1 MTVTSPLSSVSR
13 DQQSPTTV
21 ASSPLVFM
29 PNAALATGQDLGLSM
44 TPAIEHLLASNC
56 VVACGISGGKDGT
69 AMALRVAQYLD
80 LIGHTGPRVLVHADL
95 GRVEWKD
102 SLPSCQRLAD
112 HLGWELM
119 VVKRAAGD
127 LMDRWQVRW
136 RNNVARYADLSC
148 VKLILPWSTPAMRFC
163 TSELKGSVIMSALR
177 KRFPTSDICNVT
189 GVRAQESSARKKMP
203 ISKVELKLQRKN
215 TAGMSWN
222 AIHGMEIEAVY
233 QVIGDAGLALHEGY
247 TKYGS
252 SRISCAFCILGSF
265 SDQQASA
272 SCEDNHAIYVEMVEL
287 EAQSTYAFQ
296 GDRWLAD
303 LRPDLLPADL
313 ASRIAGAKLAA
324 AMRVELEARIPKH
337 LLYVKGW
344 PTVMPTREE
353 ANLLADIRV
362 SVAGLVGIE
371 AQHLTG
377 EAVLQRYA
385 YLMSQKAIKDAAGGP
400 AGPELSEDTME
411 GE

>member
-1 MTVTSPLSSVSR
+1 
-13 DQQSPTTV
+13 
-21 ASSPLVFM
+21 
-29 PNAALATGQDLGLSM
+29 
-44 TPAIEHLLASNC
+44 
-56 VVACGISGGKDGT
+56 
-69 AMALRVAQYLD
+69 
-80 LIGHTGPRVLVHADL
+80 
-95 GRVEWKD
+95 
-102 SLPSCQRLAD
+102 
-112 HLGWELM
+112 
-119 VVKRAAGD
+119 
-127 LMDRWQVRW
+127 
-136 RNNVARYADLSC
+136 
-148 VKLILPWSTPAMRFC
+148 
-163 TSELKGSVIMSALR
+163 MSALR

-203 ISKVELKLQRKN
+203 VSKVELKLQRKN

-222 AIHGMEIEAVY
+222 AIHEMEIEAVY

-252 SRISCAFCILGSF
+252 SRICRIFCILGSL

-272 SCEDNHAIYVEMVEL
+272 RCEDNHAIYVELVEL
-287 EAQSTYAFQ
+287 EAQSTFAFQ
-296 GDRWLAD
+296 GNRWLAD

-353 ANLLADIRV
+353 ANLLADIRIA
-362 SVAGLVGIE
+362 VAGLVGID

-385 YLMSQKAIKDAAGGP
+385 YLMSQKAIKDAGGGP
-400 AGPELSEDTME
+400 AGLEQPEDTME
-411 GE
+411 DE

>member
-1 MTVTSPLSSVSR
+1 MDLFDVSPQSTVT
-13 DQQSPTTV
+13 T
-21 ASSPLVFM
+21 SPLVFM
-29 PNAALATGQDLGLSM
+29 PRAALASGQDLGLSM
-44 TPAIEHLLASNC
+44 TPEIEQLLGSNA
-56 VVACGISGGKDGT
+56 VVAVGVSGGKDGT
-69 AMALRVAQYLD
+69 AAALLVDQHLNR
-80 LIGHTGPRVLVHADL
+80 IGHSGPRVLVHADL

-127 LMDRWQVRW
+127 LMDRWQGRW

-148 VKLILPWSTPAMRFC
+148 VKLILPWSTSQLRFC
-163 TSELKGSVIMSALR
+163 TSEMKSSVVMSALR
-177 KRFPTSDICNVT
+177 KRFPTSNICNVT

-203 ISKVELKLQRKN
+203 VSKVELKLQRKN

-222 AIHGMEIEAVY
+222 AIHDMEIETVF

-247 TKYGS
+247 TKYRS
-252 SRISCAFCILGSF
+252 SRISCAFCILGSL
-265 SDQQASA
+265 SDMQASA
-272 SCEDNHAIYVEMVEL
+272 SCEDNQPIYVEMVEL

-296 GDRWLAD
+296 GNRWLAD

-313 ASRIAGAKLAA
+313 VSRVAGAKLAA
-324 AMRVELEARIPKH
+324 ATRIELEAQIPKH

-362 SVAGLVGIE
+362 RVAGLVGIE

-377 EAVLQRYA
+377 EAVLERYA
-385 YLMSQKAIKDAAGGP
+385 YLMSQKAIKDAAGAP
-400 AGPELSEDTME
+400 AGLDQLEDATE

>member
-1 MTVTSPLSSVSR
+1 MDLSR
-13 DQQSPTTV
+13 EKQQAFV
-21 ASSPLVFM
+21 APAPLVFM
-29 PNAALATGQDLGLSM
+29 PRAALATSKELGLSM
-44 TPAIEHLLASNC
+44 TPEIEQMLASNC
-56 VVACGISGGKDGT
+56 VAALGISGGKDGT
-69 AMALRVAQYLD
+69 AMALQVAQYLD

-119 VVKRAAGD
+119 VVKAGAGD
-127 LMDRWQVRW
+127 LMDRWQGRW

-148 VKLILPWSTPAMRFC
+148 VKLILPWSTSSLRFC
-163 TSELKGSVIMSALR
+163 TSEKKSNPIMSALR
-177 KRFPTSDICNVT
+177 KRFPNSNICNVT
-189 GVRAQESSARKKMP
+189 GVRAQESAKRKKMP
-203 ISKVELKLQRKN
+203 VSKVEPKLQSKK
-215 TAGMSWN
+215 TAGMTWS
-222 AIHGMEIEAVY
+222 AIHGMDIEAVY
-233 QVIGDAGLALHEGY
+233 QVIDDAGLALHEGY

-252 SRISCAFCILGSF
+252 SRISCAFCILGSL

-287 EAQSTYAFQ
+287 EALSTFAFQ
-296 GDRWLAD
+296 GNRWLAD

-324 AMRVELEARIPKH
+324 AMRVELEAPIPKH

-362 SVAGLVGIE
+362 RMAGLMGID

-385 YLMSQKAIKDAAGGP
+385 HLMSLKAIKDAAGGAAAAAQP
-400 AGPELSEDTME
+400 EDTME